1 VAFLV
6 GGRVC
11 HYKLVSTSGYRVC
24 KLHQHGELIL
34 FLPNIVAFATSLTM
48 SEYFN
53 FLLLIGSLFV
63 PLFGIVLADYF
74 VIRQRASDQ
83 TALVGDRRLEWQG
96 GGLAVWLVG
105 ILVYQA
111 ITQWAPQIGASIPS
125 FVITFLLYT
134 GLRLVQQQRLT
145 RVPY

>member
-1 VAFLV
+1 MIVIIGAVGFL
-6 GGRVC
+6 
-11 HYKLVSTSGYRVC
+11 
-24 KLHQHGELIL
+24 
-34 FLPNIVAFATSLTM
+34 FATSLTM
-48 SEYFN
+48 GEYFN

-83 TALVGDRRLEWQG
+83 TALVGDRHLEWQG
-96 GGLAVWLVG
+96 GGLAAWLVG

-134 GLRLVQQQRLT
+134 GLRLVRQQRLT